1 MRQLRL
7 LCWLVLSWMALSVAQ
22 AAPAI
27 HEGAGQYVFHDAATD
42 RDVTIYYYK
51 PRHYTPDTPVVFV
64 MHGLRRN
71 AAEYRNS
78 WSRYA
83 EQNGLMVLVPL
94 FKRDPYR
101 GSNGYN
107 LGNIFHATTHQQA
120 IGRAKPDE
128 ANPRSLWA
136 FTLIERLFSDFK
148 AARADNHSSGY
159 YLYGHGAGAQFAHRF
174 AMFMPKARVKQIIV
188 ANSGWYTMP
197 DTSIEWPYGLG
208 GVPMVNDAML
218 KAFFAKHVLLLSG
231 GADTRTHNTV
241 MRQSPQANAQGP
253 TRLARS
259 RHYIDFARA
268 RAKQMNTPFN
278 WQRWVVPGVTHSDA
292 QMAPFAA
299 RYIAAMAQS

>member
-1 MRQLRL
+1 MRRL
-7 LCWLVLSWMALSVAQ
+7 WPLFWLLLAWLPLLPVQ
-22 AAPAI
+22 AAPTL
-27 HEGAGQYVFHDAATD
+27 HDGAGQYVFHDTATD
-42 RDVTIYYYK
+42 RDVTVYYYK
-51 PRHYTPDTPVVFV
+51 PRAYSPDTPVVFV

-71 AAEYRNS
+71 AAEYRDS

-107 LGNIFHATTHQQA
+107 LGNVFHANTHLQA
-120 IGRAKPDE
+120 IGRAKSDQM
-128 ANPRSLWA
+128 NPRSLWA

-148 AARADNHSSGY
+148 ARRVDNNNARY

-188 ANSGWYTMP
+188 ANAGWYTMP
-197 DTSIEWPYGLG
+197 DRSIEWPYGLG
-208 GVPMVNDAML
+208 GVPVVDDAML

-241 MRQSPQANAQGP
+241 MRQTRQAEAQGP
-253 TRLARS
+253 TRVARS
-259 RHYIDFARA
+259 RHYIDFARS
-268 RAKQMNTPFN
+268 RAKQMNTPCH

-299 RYIAAMAQS
+299 RYIAAMAKQ